1 MKKSISIFG
10 VTGSVGNSTIELL
23 RKRKDEFEVIAITC
37 NSDIKNISLLAN
49 EFNPKIVA
57 VANEK
62 KLKELK
68 ESILVILNV
77 VLVPKVFVR
86 LLAINL
92 ILLSLRL

>member
-1 MKKSISIFG
+1 MKKLISIFG

-57 VANEK
+57 VANVRADEIR
-62 KLKELK
+62 
-68 ESILVILNV
+68 SQRQGI
-77 VLVPKVFVR
+77 VFDHEAAASQYFV
-86 LLAINL
+86 
-92 ILLSLRL
+92 SF